1 MYTNLYY
8 CCWSFYYILIY
19 VSMYTLENTA
29 ICVGMIRS
37 QKHTD
42 SKLVNTWNTLLLK
55 DGSGKICK
63 RRKKSKTV
71 EQAKKDKK
79 EKYRQQFIKD
89 INNLKKPLAKK
100 FHS

>member
-1 MYTNLYY
+1 
-8 CCWSFYYILIY
+8 
-19 VSMYTLENTA
+19 MYTLENTA

-42 SKLVNTWNTLLLK
+42 CKLVNTWNTLLLK

-71 EQAKKDKK
+71 EQVKKDKK
-79 EKYRQQFIKD
+79 KVSTTIHQGHQ
-89 INNLKKPLAKK
+89 
-100 FHS
+100 

>member
-1 MYTNLYY
+1 MLLLVVIYFDICYY
-8 CCWSFYYILIY
+8 VHIREYCYLCWYETII
-19 VSMYTLENTA
+19 
-29 ICVGMIRS
+29 
-37 QKHTD
+37 KHTD
-42 SKLVNTWNTLLLK
+42 SKMVNTWNTLLLK

-79 EKYRQQFIKD
+79 EKCRQQFIKD